1 MVLASGSGLDR
12 YISVEDALI
21 QVPRIAKT
29 RNINESVIK
38 DLIQETQEIPFPW
51 IGQPVVNVLKLN
63 MALDGIH

>member
-12 YISVEDALI
+12 YITVESALI

-38 DLIQETQEIPFPW
+38 DLIQKTEETPFPG
-51 IGQPVVNVLKLN
+51 IGQSTCKCPETK
-63 MALDGIH
+63 HRT